1 MEAMIVEKE
10 EAQEVLPKEKQQIT
24 KVVVLIK
31 GTPDLKVQLL
41 VDLAHMVILQNL
53 HLLLYLK

>member
-31 GTPDLKVQLL
+31 GRQDLKLL

>member
-31 GTPDLKVQLL
+31 GTPDLKLL
-41 VDLAHMVILQNL
+41 VDLAHTVILQNL